1 MGVNKQKLNDVEQRL
16 RSQQP
21 DPVEPPGWVTTR
33 VLAGIEDAEPR
44 ARGDRPGWAMLV
56 GSVGVVGVAVVVIGV
71 GGVFR
76 SGQTP
81 SPAPEV
87 PVQVASADPVDPADQ
102 GVDPVAPVEPAS
114 GGPAIRISIPA
125 SFGAPAVFEREAG
138 RLRRDAVQLADVV
151 RKPLQRLGSGLRRF

>member
-1 MGVNKQKLNDVEQRL
+1 MGVNKQKLNDVERRL
-16 RSQQP
+16 RAHQP
-21 DPVEPPGWVTTR
+21 DAVEPPGWVTTR

-44 ARGDRPGWAMLV
+44 AREVRPGWAILV
-56 GSVGVVGVAVVVIGV
+56 GGLGIAVLVIGAV
-71 GGVFR
+71 GIFR
-76 SGQTP
+76 SGQAP
-81 SPAPEV
+81 SPAPDA
-87 PVQVASADPVDPADQ
+87 PVRVASADPVEPA
-102 GVDPVAPVEPAS
+102 DPVAPAL